1 MFRMLVIFAFAF
13 KDDKEYVSYNIKT
26 MRINV
31 TIGYEININW
41 SSVNLLKAV
50 PSHLYFFAYFMAFHK
65 HVPFS
70 TLAWCYLE
78 ENRIGY
84 QI

>member
-1 MFRMLVIFAFAF
+1 MFRMLVIFASAF
-13 KDDKEYVSYNIKT
+13 EDAKEYE

-31 TIGYEININW
+31 TIGYEININR
-41 SSVNLLKAV
+41 SSVNLLEVV

-70 TLAWCYLE
+70 TLA
-78 ENRIGY
+78 
-84 QI
+84 